1 MKDWIYHMNDE
12 ENSKEESKIQVRFHY
27 PDQEPVEYSIP
38 EVDATELEI
47 YAITSTP
54 KRLIKRILRICEIL
68 LAGGDRSLESV
79 VVSSGSRSGDAYNAL
94 KFLEHKG
101 IILVQRD
108 IKQIEIKSESALQ
121 ALSKKFKKLTGR
133 ST

>member
-12 ENSKEESKIQVRFHY
+12 ENSKDESKIQVRFHY
-27 PDQEPVEYSIP
+27 PDQDPVEYSIP

-68 LAGGDRSLESV
+68 LSGGDRSLENV

-101 IILVQRD
+101 IIVVQRD

-133 ST
+133 SA

>member
-1 MKDWIYHMNDE
+1 MNDD
-12 ENSKEESKIQVRFHY
+12 ENSKAESKIKVRFHY
-27 PDQEPVEYSIP
+27 PDQEPVEYTIP

-68 LAGGDRSLESV
+68 LTVGERSLENV

-101 IILVQRD
+101 IIVIQRD
-108 IKQIEIKSESALQ
+108 VKQIGIKSEPALQ

-133 ST
+133 SA